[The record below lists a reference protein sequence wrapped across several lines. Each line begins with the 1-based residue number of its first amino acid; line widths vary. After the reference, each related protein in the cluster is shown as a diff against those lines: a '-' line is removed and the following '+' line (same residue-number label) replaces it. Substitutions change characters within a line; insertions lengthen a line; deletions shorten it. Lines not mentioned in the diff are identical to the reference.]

1 MSLPKLRPTAIA
13 KAAYRAVFTDL
24 RTFFLA
30 ATPWVFLTALAHAI
44 FAETF
49 AEEGLARTYGFMA
62 LQLSCSVP
70 FLVSWH
76 RRVLKGEPLSPLRML
91 RFDSRD
97 WRFFLTS
104 VAVLGIGLTPLVMLA
119 PVGYLFVSN
128 RWPGAEI
135 VLNWIIFITLISA
148 AFTAIKL
155 SLAFPMAALD
165 HARDAIREAYRL
177 SSGQEWTLAIAL
189 FFTITPLWAVQRGL
203 KISVERL
210 WSYPETYPLGL
221 ALYFVALLGGY
232 LSLALIASTASFAY
246 LAITGTKN
254 GPAAPMD

>member
-1 MSLPKLRPTAIA
+1 MSPSRPRPTVIA
-13 KAAYRAVFTDL
+13 KAADLAVFSDL
-24 RTFFLA
+24 GTFFVA

-44 FAETF
+44 FVETF
-49 AEEGLARTYGFMA
+49 TEEGLAQTYGFMA

-76 RRVLKGEPLSPLRML
+76 RRVLKGEPLSPLQML

-104 VAVLGIGLTPLVMLA
+104 VAVLGIGLAPLIVLA

-128 RWPGAEI
+128 QWPGVDI
-135 VLNWIIFITLISA
+135 VVIWIAFIILISIV
-148 AFTAIKL
+148 FTAIKL

-165 HARDAIREAYRL
+165 SARGAIKEAFRL
-177 SSGQEWTLAIAL
+177 SRGQEWTLAIAL
-189 FFTITPLWAVQRGL
+189 FLTIAPLWAVQRGL
-203 KISVERL
+203 KNSVESL

-232 LSLALIASTASFAY
+232 LSLALIASAASFAY
-246 LAITGTKN
+246 LAIAQSKN
-254 GPAAPMD
+254 NLATSTD